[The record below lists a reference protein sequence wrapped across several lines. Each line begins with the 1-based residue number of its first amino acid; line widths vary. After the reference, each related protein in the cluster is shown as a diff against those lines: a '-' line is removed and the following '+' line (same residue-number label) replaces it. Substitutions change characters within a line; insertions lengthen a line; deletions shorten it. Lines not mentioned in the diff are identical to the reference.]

1 MAKDDGAFWSIF
13 SYLLS
18 GLIVWGGIGALVNH
32 FFNFRLALP
41 IGLLIGITASF
52 YLIWVRF
59 IRQR

>member
-1 MAKDDGAFWSIF
+1 MASDDGAFWSIF

-18 GLIVWGGIGALVNH
+18 GLIVWGGIGALINH
-32 FFNFRLALP
+32 FLNFRLALP

-52 YLIWVRF
+52 YLIWIRF